1 MNRRSFTA
9 AALSAPLLSG
19 CFYDRFFDIE
29 WDEEVLLHDGRVI
42 VVHVKNTY
50 ERQSKSLKQYDE
62 NKIMFRS
69 KTLMFESAPGQ
80 QQTFHTRMPIAY
92 LGKFNKDWYVV
103 ISGKGPYGNYPDEMP
118 TRWGN
123 DFTTLLQRVAILQND
138 SFTPIS
144 WDIAPSELVKMN
156 LIESAFFADFVA
168 WNGKRLTLDQKKAFN
183 ETNATPYRQEITR
196 PIRFKKIQ

>member
-19 CFYDRFFDIE
+19 CFYDRYFDIE

-62 NKIMFRS
+62 NNIKFRS

-123 DFTTLLQRVAILQND
+123 DFRVTGSGLAFCLLNMQDHSIHHQ
-138 SFTPIS
+138 
-144 WDIAPSELVKMN
+144 M
-156 LIESAFFADFVA
+156 
-168 WNGKRLTLDQKKAFN
+168 
-183 ETNATPYRQEITR
+183 
-196 PIRFKKIQ
+196 